1 MKFRVSL
8 FPVILVGLA
17 ALFGGLLSL
26 KSGGQA
32 PPAGDALPPPAEPV
46 SRPAAS
52 GGPITITPIT
62 PLNYA
67 TVSPDS
73 RGLVT
78 FWVKATAPA
87 GLRSVTMMM
96 PDGVTTT
103 TVYPFQ
109 GTSITVRC
117 GWYAKNA
124 ARNQLYKAT
133 CTVVDRSYPELQVKS
148 QPIYVTLK

>member
-1 MKFRVSL
+1 MKLRISL
-8 FPVILVGLA
+8 FPTMLA
-17 ALFGGLLSL
+17 LLCVSFAGVVSL
-26 KSGGQA
+26 KSGGLPRAGASASPGLRKQT
-32 PPAGDALPPPAEPV
+32 PA
-46 SRPAAS
+46 
-52 GGPITITPIT
+52 PITITPIS
-62 PLNYA
+62 PQNYA

-109 GTSITVRC
+109 GTNLTVRC

-124 ARNQLYKAT
+124 PRNQQYQAT
-133 CTVVDRSYPELQVKS
+133 CTVVDRSYPTSQVKT